1 LIKSK
6 TMIILKKL
14 KKEKLKK
21 EKLNK
26 RNKWKKL
33 KN

>member
-1 LIKSK
+1 MSIKLIKSK

-26 RNKWKKL
+26 RNK
-33 KN
+33 